1 VGDGLTDDTAA
12 FARAIA
18 SLGTAGGMVYVPGGT
33 YLIDPLQ
40 SVRLTSN
47 ITLQLASDA
56 VLKAKAVGTTS
67 YSIVLACDVQNVC
80 IAGGTIIGER
90 NAHLGTTGEWGMG
103 VRVIGS
109 SDVRIDGVQILDCWG
124 DGIYVGATAAHGE
137 SQRVTI
143 SKCIV
148 RNNRRQGISIT
159 GCVGALVEDCEVTD
173 TNGIDPESGIDLEP
187 NAMLRVND
195 VTIRNCIAVRNS
207 GFGILLNGGNV
218 TDVRVE
224 SCQLKDNAR
233 DGSWVND
240 ASRCTFRNN
249 TVERNSWCGLRL
261 TGANNNQLLSNTFG
275 SNCSGAPSHWFSI
288 LLANAS
294 SGNLID
300 RNIFVHGR
308 GRVAGP
314 PDVSLSTSDCVN
326 NTIVPST

>member
-1 VGDGLTDDTAA
+1 
-12 FARAIA
+12 
-18 SLGTAGGMVYVPGGT
+18 MVYVPGGT

-56 VLKAKAVGTTS
+56 VLKAKPVSTT
-67 YSIVLACDVQNVC
+67 YYAIVLASDAQYVC

-103 VRVIGS
+103 VRIIGS

-137 SQRVTI
+137 SRRVTI

-159 GCVGALVEDCEVTD
+159 GCVGALVEDCELTD
-173 TNGIDPESGIDLEP
+173 TNGTEPQSGIDLEP
-187 NAMLRVND
+187 NAPLRVCD
-195 VTIRNCIAVRNS
+195 VTIRNSIAVRNS
-207 GFGILLNGGNV
+207 GWGVLLCGGNV
-218 TDVRVE
+218 TDIRVE
-224 SCQLKDNAR
+224 SCQISDNAM
-233 DGSWVND
+233 DGSWVNH
-240 ASRCTFRNN
+240 ASRCTLANN
-249 TVERNSWCGLRL
+249 TVERNRWCGVRL
-261 TGANNNQLLSNTFG
+261 TGANNNQLLSNTFRD
-275 SNCSGAPSHWFSI
+275 NCSAGPNYWSSI

-294 SGNLID
+294 SGNLVD
-300 RNIFVHGR
+300 RNIFVHGWR
-308 GRVAGP
+308 RIPARA
-314 PDVSLSTSDCVN
+314 DVSLATPDCVN